1 MMSRITAFASLLA
14 LCALLGCGTEERG
27 ADEPADEPDAARAA
41 PPKPDEGIPLRPDR
55 LAERLS
61 RTRADLHRAIEDWLA
76 AGGRREPTPRD
87 VTLYA
92 LHHQR
97 IFVLLSP
104 RERLARSVLDRLRG
118 TTADEA
124 RDILAARR
132 ELGSLSTP
140 VPLRRFRTGPALPAR
155 VLLRYY
161 RKAER
166 RFDVSW
172 KVLAAVNFVE
182 SAFGRLRN
190 NSTAGAQGPMQ
201 FIPSTWAAYGMGGDV
216 EDPHDA
222 IMGAANYLR
231 ASVRPRTTGWRFTP
245 TTRPRR
251 TSTRCSA
258 THAGSGPTPAP
269 TSPSTA
275 GRCSSTRRRGSAGS
289 PAPDSGADYR
299 CEVGCARNRRRR
311 FG

>member
-1 MMSRITAFASLLA
+1 MLSRITAIASLLA
-14 LCALLGCGTEERG
+14 LCALLGCGDEHRG
-27 ADEPADEPDAARAA
+27 AEDPADQPDAARAA

-61 RTRADLHRAIEDWLA
+61 RTREDLHGAIGDWLA
-76 AGGRREPTPRD
+76 DGGRREPTPRD

-118 TTADEA
+118 ATADEA
-124 RDILAARR
+124 RDVLAARG

-140 VPLRRFRTGPALPAR
+140 VPLRRFRTGRALPAR

-166 RFDVSW
+166 RFEVSW

-216 EDPHDA
+216 HEPRDA

-231 ASVRPRTTGWRFTP
+231 ASGAPGNY
-245 TTRPRR
+245 RR
-251 TSTRCSA
+251 A
-258 THAGSGPTPAP
+258 LYAYNP
-269 TSPSTA
+269 
-275 GRCSSTRRRGSAGS
+275 S
-289 PAPDSGADYR
+289 PAYVAAVLRYTRQIRGDRRAYFAFHSWQVFVNTPSGI
-299 CEVGCARNRRRR
+299 RRITGPGLGR
-311 FG
+311 

>member
-1 MMSRITAFASLLA
+1 MLPRSTAIASLLA
-14 LCALLGCGTEERG
+14 LCVLVGCGGEERDAG
-27 ADEPADEPDAARAA
+27 ATPRPLEPETARAD
-41 PPKPDEGIPLRPDR
+41 PPKPDEGIPLEQQA

-61 RTRADLHRAIEDWLA
+61 HTRVDLHRAIDDWRA
-76 AGGRREPTPRD
+76 AGGRRAPTPRD

-97 IFVLLSP
+97 IYVLLSQ
-104 RERLARSVLDRLRG
+104 RERLARSVVDRLRG
-118 TTADEA
+118 ATADEA
-124 RDILAARR
+124 GDVLAARR

-155 VLLRYY
+155 VLLGYY
-161 RKAER
+161 RRAER

-216 EDPHDA
+216 DDPRDA

-231 ASVRPRTTGWRFTP
+231 ASGAPGNYRRALFAYNPSSAYVKAVLRYTRQIRRDRRAYFAFHSWQVFVNTPSGIRRITGPGLPR
-245 TTRPRR
+245 
-251 TSTRCSA
+251 
-258 THAGSGPTPAP
+258 
-269 TSPSTA
+269 
-275 GRCSSTRRRGSAGS
+275 
-289 PAPDSGADYR
+289 
-299 CEVGCARNRRRR
+299 
-311 FG
+311 

>member
-1 MMSRITAFASLLA
+1 M
-14 LCALLGCGTEERG
+14 
-27 ADEPADEPDAARAA
+27 
-41 PPKPDEGIPLRPDR
+41 
-55 LAERLS
+55 
-61 RTRADLHRAIEDWLA
+61 
-76 AGGRREPTPRD
+76 
-87 VTLYA
+87 TLYA

-118 TTADEA
+118 ATADEA

-216 EDPHDA
+216 HEPRDA

-231 ASVRPRTTGWRFTP
+231 ASGAPGNYSRALHAYNP
-245 TTRPRR
+245 
-251 TSTRCSA
+251 SSA
-258 THAGSGPTPAP
+258 YVDAVL
-269 TSPSTA
+269 
-275 GRCSSTRRRGSAGS
+275 RYTRRIRSDRRAYFAFHS
-289 PAPDSGADYR
+289 WQVFVNTPSGI
-299 CEVGCARNRRRR
+299 RRIT
-311 FG
+311 GPGLGH

>member
-231 ASVRPRTTGWRFTP
+231 ASGAPENYRMALHAYNP
-245 TTRPRR
+245 
-251 TSTRCSA
+251 SSA
-258 THAGSGPTPAP
+258 YVDAVL
-269 TSPSTA
+269 
-275 GRCSSTRRRGSAGS
+275 RYTRRIRTDPRAYFAFHSWQVFVNT
-289 PAPDSGADYR
+289 PSGI
-299 CEVGCARNRRRR
+299 RRITGPGLRR
-311 FG
+311 

>member
-1 MMSRITAFASLLA
+1 MSSRITAIVSLLA
-14 LCALLGCGTEERG
+14 LCALLGCGAEERG
-27 ADEPADEPDAARAA
+27 AHEPADEPDAARAA

-76 AGGRREPTPRD
+76 AGGRGEPTPRD

-104 RERLARSVLDRLRG
+104 RERLARSVLGRLRG
-118 TTADEA
+118 ATADEA

-155 VLLRYY
+155 VLLRNY

-166 RFDVSW
+166 RFGVSW

-216 EDPHDA
+216 HEPRDA

-231 ASVRPRTTGWRFTP
+231 AAGAPGNY
-245 TTRPRR
+245 RR
-251 TSTRCSA
+251 ALYAYNPSSA
-258 THAGSGPTPAP
+258 YVDAVL
-269 TSPSTA
+269 
-275 GRCSSTRRRGSAGS
+275 RYTRRMRTDRRAYFAFHSWQVFVNT
-289 PAPDSGADYR
+289 PSGI
-299 CEVGCARNRRRR
+299 RRITGPGLGR
-311 FG
+311 

>member
-1 MMSRITAFASLLA
+1 MSSRITAIVSLLA
-14 LCALLGCGTEERG
+14 LCALLGCDAEERG

-61 RTRADLHRAIEDWLA
+61 RTRADLHRTIEDWLA
-76 AGGRREPTPRD
+76 AGGRDEPTPRD

-104 RERLARSVLDRLRG
+104 RERLARSVLGRLRG
-118 TTADEA
+118 ATADEV

-132 ELGSLSTP
+132 EVGSLSTP

-155 VLLRYY
+155 VLLRNY

-166 RFDVSW
+166 RFGVSW

-216 EDPHDA
+216 HEPRDA

-231 ASVRPRTTGWRFTP
+231 AAGAHGNY
-245 TTRPRR
+245 RR
-251 TSTRCSA
+251 ALYAYNPSSA
-258 THAGSGPTPAP
+258 YVDAVL
-269 TSPSTA
+269 
-275 GRCSSTRRRGSAGS
+275 RYTRRIRTDRRAYFAFHSWQVFVNT
-289 PAPDSGADYR
+289 PSGI
-299 CEVGCARNRRRR
+299 RRIT
-311 FG
+311 GPGLGP